1 MTNRL
6 FIDVTRLAIPAHRH
20 SGIARIGREL
30 LDWFDCDPTFEVIPV
45 LQEKFLGGDFD
56 VSASV
61 IDSVLDKI
69 RGRVHT
75 CKEVE
80 AGVEVLRPS
89 SPQRG
94 DVFLSTHLPLP
105 SRAITGDAK
114 RAVIVHD
121 LIHHPGLSRERAD
134 NPVILQVL
142 DSIDIESDLVVV
154 PSYTT
159 LVDLMSLAGWEGVN
173 SCVVRYGT
181 NFVGQT
187 GGAKRDGV
195 TTILQPGARKNAK
208 AALEAIE
215 EVLSDER
222 FKKHDLTVVAT
233 GRMVELSLDF
243 LRQSRLSDGRWAVR
257 SDITDQELIQ
267 IYGRSA
273 VFVYPSSFEGFGLPI
288 IEAFACG
295 APVVATL
302 SASSL
307 EVGGGAV
314 CYSTSPSPQDLGEA
328 ISIVL
333 SDDSY
338 RAELSQLGQI
348 RAEQFSWNS
357 AATRLSQALMS
368 M

>member
-30 LDWFDCDPTFEVIPV
+30 LDCFDRDPSLEVVPV

-56 VSASV
+56 ISVSA
-61 IDSVLDKI
+61 IDSVLDKN
-69 RGRVHT
+69 RGRVHI

-80 AGVEVLRPS
+80 ADVEVLLPS
-89 SPQRG
+89 SPQKG

-114 RAVIVHD
+114 RAIIIHD
-121 LIHHPGLSRERAD
+121 LIHHPALMRERAD

-159 LVDLMSLAGWEGVN
+159 LLDLMSLPGWEGVN
-173 SCVVRYGT
+173 SRVVRYGT

-187 GGAKRDGV
+187 VGAKRDGV
-195 TTILQPGARKNAK
+195 STILQPGARKNAK

-222 FKKHDLTVVAT
+222 FKKHDLTVIAT
-233 GRMVELSLDF
+233 GRMVELSQDF
-243 LRQSRLSDGRWAVR
+243 LRQSRLSDGRWVVR
-257 SDITDQELIQ
+257 SDIADQKLIQ

-295 APVVATL
+295 APVVAVL
-302 SASSL
+302 NSSSL

-314 CYSTSPSPQDLGEA
+314 CYSTSASPQDLGEA
-328 ISIVL
+328 ISLVL
-333 SDDSY
+333 SDDEY
-338 RAELSQLGQI
+338 RAQLSQVGQI
-348 RAEQFSWNS
+348 RSTQFSWKS
-357 AATRLSQALMS
+357 ATDRLARALLS
-368 M
+368 D